1 MEFKQLRTFR
11 TAART
16 LNFSEAAQQLGYV
29 QSAVTSQ
36 IRGLE
41 SHLATRLFIRNGR
54 GVQLTD
60 AGEKLLDYADRL
72 CSLRDEAEQVLQPG
86 EQIRGELTIA
96 GYETIITYR
105 LPRLLSHFIRQYPE
119 IRLNM
124 VPLPVKQLKSQVLN
138 GQLDIAFSLEES
150 AQGNE
155 LTQRCLRREPVVI
168 IAPPTHPLA
177 GKAAITAGDLRGEA
191 LLLTEKGCNYRNRFE
206 RALIRA
212 GAYDG
217 PRQEFISIEAIKACV
232 KLGTGI
238 AAISEVSVE
247 QELANGELVALDWQG
262 EDLSVG
268 LYVMWNP
275 HRWLSPAV
283 EAFLAIAE
291 RQEF

>member
-36 IRGLE
+36 IRSLE
-41 SHLATRLFIRNGR
+41 SQLATRLFDRNGR
-54 GVQLTD
+54 GVQLTE

-72 CSLRDEAEQVLQPG
+72 CSLRDEAVQMLQPG
-86 EQIRGELTIA
+86 EQISGELTIA

-105 LPRLLSHFIRQYPE
+105 LPHLLNAFIRHYPQ

-124 VPLPVKQLKSQVLN
+124 VPIPVKQLKSQVIN
-138 GQLDIAFSLEES
+138 GQLDVAFSLEEGP
-150 AQGNE
+150 QGNE
-155 LTQRCLRREPVVI
+155 LTQICLRREPVVI
-168 IAPPTHPLA
+168 IARPDHPLA
-177 GKAAITAGDLRGEA
+177 GRPAVTAGDLRGET

-206 RALIRA
+206 RALIKA

-217 PRQEFISIEAIKACV
+217 PRLEFISIEAIKACA

-247 QELANGELVALDWQG
+247 KELAGGELVALDWQG

-268 LYVMWNP
+268 LYMIWNG
-275 HRWLSPAV
+275 HRWQSPAV
-283 EAFLAIAE
+283 KAFLETCGQQAV
-291 RQEF
+291 